1 MIKEDELGAAGL
13 ARMLAGK
20 PRYVD
25 QLSRGACVY
34 LRQGA
39 GGGRSQESGRIAESD
54 PNFVGKSMLA
64 LTVMRASYSRSDIL
78 DEGGIK
84 SRLGVDVP
92 AGFYLVGPDG
102 KVAAGFFA
110 WTEASGKPEP
120 SLEAADW
127 GAKLAKKKLLADPC
141 WSTVVEYGLEAF
153 AAAADPFADWLS
165 APEEA
170 KASGVALHG
179 IKARSRISGRGGPD
193 ILGYPAP
200 LALPAHW
207 MGDADQAEWADEAI
221 PGEALQ
227 SRAAAP
233 LRELWRLPFFN
244 HNAASAINN
253 ARNIQAV
260 ADRRPDRA
268 GMARALAAE
277 WLERSNILRGF
288 RDGSMAS
295 GQEILGGEEIK
306 AMRER
311 EAKKLQRLSKV
322 GKERIIYFT
331 PNCTTS
337 SGAGRER
344 LTLSADIALVDGQH
358 SSRDYWLLAHGFE
371 AALDRSRSAP
381 AIDGR
386 SVPDC
391 DPKHLAAQF
400 KSHMASLCQDAGIS
414 PKEAAERG
422 LSGKGAFEA
431 FAEYV
436 GGKSSWV
443 EMRPAGSQEIAR
455 QNTIIENAQRE
466 QSKEDKALSELH
478 SDAMAFI
485 EAFNRGAR
493 AAGSR
498 TRLTAVKSSHA
509 EPEFS
514 ARAAGENIDIKDIFR
529 CLSALAVPDGSMSSK
544 NDHARSAVESDAQA
558 WAAKDVKDLWP
569 KLRAKDAAAARA
581 RFVAI
586 YESLGGLKG
595 RDFDLTAKRLS
606 STLAALNEDARLA
619 PKSAGFVGVVNKL
632 LAARF
637 GLVKKAAERA
647 AGNQDESAAK
657 AYRIGLAAIELS
669 SIMDLSWEPK
679 GKSPTPEERD
689 RKGGNEKLRGFI
701 NQSTLESLLLRM
713 ASDRYRKGG
722 PDESSIASEQM
733 FGFIRESM
741 DRLRSLAMAGS
752 IEQIN
757 GVRDSIAKQ
766 KVSDE
771 RGLGGYIAA
780 QGDRAKT
787 LFDAAP
793 TPGLSFD
800 QYQELS
806 DERSAL
812 AKAASVAG
820 KLEAKRAAAQKAG
833 QRGRAPKRERAQGER
848 GDA

>member
-1 MIKEDELGAAGL
+1 MVKEEELGAAGL
-13 ARMLAGK
+13 ARMFAGK
-20 PRYVD
+20 PRYVE

-39 GGGRSQESGRIAESD
+39 GGGRSQESCRISELD
-54 PNFVGKSMLA
+54 PHFVGKAMLA

-78 DEGGIK
+78 DEAGIK
-84 SRLGVDVP
+84 ARLGVDAP

-110 WTEASGKPEP
+110 WSADSGRPEP
-120 SLEAADW
+120 SLAAAEW
-127 GAKLAKKKLLADPC
+127 GGKLAKKKLLADPC
-141 WSTVVEYGLEAF
+141 WSTVLEYGLEAF
-153 AAAADPFADWLS
+153 ASAADPFADWLS
-165 APEEA
+165 APESA
-170 KASGVALHG
+170 KANGVALHG

-200 LALPAHW
+200 LAMPAQW
-207 MGDADQAEWADEAI
+207 MGDPEQEEWANEAL

-227 SRAAAP
+227 ARAAAP

-253 ARNIQAV
+253 ARNIQGV
-260 ADRRPDRA
+260 AERRSDRA
-268 GMARALAAE
+268 GIARSLAAE
-277 WLERSNILRGF
+277 WLERSNILSGA
-288 RDGSMAS
+288 RDASMAS
-295 GQEILGGEEIK
+295 GSDDPNSDSRK

-311 EAKKLQRLSKV
+311 EARKLQRSAKV
-322 GKERIIYFT
+322 GKERIVYFT
-331 PNCTTS
+331 PTCTTH
-337 SGAGRER
+337 SGEGSESLA
-344 LTLSADIALVDGQH
+344 LSADIALVDGQH
-358 SSRDYWLLAHGFE
+358 SSRDYWLIAHGFQ
-371 AALDRSRSAP
+371 AAIDRSCSAP
-381 AIDGR
+381 SIDGR

-414 PKEAAERG
+414 PKEAAARG

-443 EMRPAGSQEIAR
+443 ELRPASSQEIAR
-455 QNTIIENAQRE
+455 QNTIIENSQRE

-478 SDAMAFI
+478 SDAMVFI

-498 TRLTAVKSSHA
+498 SRLTAVKSSHA

-544 NDHARSAVESDAQA
+544 NDHIRSSLEADAQA

-569 KLRAKDAAAARA
+569 KLRAKDAATARA
-581 RFVAI
+581 RFAAI
-586 YESLGGLKG
+586 YESLGGIKG

-606 STLAALNEDARLA
+606 STLASLNEEGRLG

-632 LAARF
+632 LASRF
-637 GLVKKAAERA
+637 GVAQKAAESPSS
-647 AGNQDESAAK
+647 NPDESAAK
-657 AYRIGLAAIELS
+657 AYRIGLAAIELA

-689 RKGGNEKLRGFI
+689 RKGGNDKLRGFI

-722 PDESSIASEQM
+722 PDESSIASKET
-733 FGFIRESM
+733 FGFIKASM

-766 KVSDE
+766 KASDE
-771 RGLGGYIAA
+771 LGIGGYIAA
-780 QGDRAKT
+780 HGDKAKT

-800 QYQELS
+800 QYEALS
-806 DERSAL
+806 AERSAL
-812 AKAASVAG
+812 AKTPNVGG
-820 KLEAKRAAAQKAG
+820 KLGAKRAAAGQEGPTSSAG
-833 QRGRAPKRERAQGER
+833 QAAGKGEK
-848 GDA
+848 GVP